1 MGDVYEVMPFDNQ
14 VATVTLTGAQVKELL
29 EHGISASS
37 IVQFSGLSLVID
49 SDRPR
54 GERVL
59 EVRLPN
65 GKLLDPAGRYKIATN
80 DFMAQ
85 GGDGFTMIAQGEGL
99 TMPGL
104 LMRDLLIA
112 DVEKHGKTGVPLSAP
127 KPGRIVNQSATAN
140 APQTS
145 DANR

>member
-14 VATVTLTGAQVKELL
+14 IATVTLTGAQVLDLL
-29 EHGISASS
+29 EHGISGGSV
-37 IVQFSGLSLVID
+37 VQLSGLSVVYD
-49 SDRPR
+49 SDRPK

-59 EVRLPN
+59 AVRLPN
-65 GKLLDPAGRYKIATN
+65 GKRLDPGGRYKVATN

-112 DVEKHGKTGVPLSAP
+112 DVEKHGKSGVPLAAP
-127 KPGRIVNQSATAN
+127 KPGRVVNQSAKAN

-145 DANR
+145 DASR